1 MRFSEYLDRAAG
13 LYPEHEAFVEGD
25 LRMDYGTTR
34 DIVHKIA
41 NILSTSS
48 LKLPVASKVAVYS
61 PNAVMAYLAVLGLNR
76 ADMVWLP
83 MNYRNTLDTTIEQ
96 LGFFDTECLF
106 YHSQFDDQIAEIR
119 KRVPSL
125 KTTICIDASSEHG
138 HSLPEL
144 LKTSNARHYNEPEDP
159 MADSV
164 IMATGGTT
172 GPSKGVMQSHRGA
185 EAMLINQMLL
195 DIPEHP
201 RYLAVAPI
209 THAAGY
215 FIPIFYTRGATSFI
229 LPGFDCETVL
239 KTIERDKITHMYL
252 PPSAVYTLLDFPDLN
267 KFDTSSLQKLY
278 VGSSPI
284 SPHRFKQAVEVFGPI
299 LEELYGQSEA
309 CFPLLIKSA
318 EDYLDADGNFIDEI
332 VKSTGRANHTCWIE
346 IMDDDGN
353 ILPAGEKGE
362 IVVRN
367 NAVMKGYY
375 KNPEATAEVSTFGWH
390 HTTDMG
396 IRDKNGYITI
406 VDRKKDMI
414 ITGGFNVFPGEIE
427 NVLFSHPAVRNC
439 AVIGVPD
446 PKWGEAVKAVI
457 ELKNGQSVEPSELIA
472 LCKEKLGSVKAP
484 KSVDFWDELPL
495 SPVGKVLKR
504 RVRDQYWEGQT
515 RSVG

>member
-13 LYPEHEAFVEGD
+13 LYPEITAFID
-25 LRMDYGTTR
+25 NALQIDYGTAR
-34 DIVHKIA
+34 DMMHKIA
-41 NILSTSS
+41 NVLSSD
-48 LKLPVASKVAVYS
+48 LGLPAGSKIGVYS
-61 PNAVMAYLAVLGLNR
+61 PNSVLGYLSVLGVNR

-83 MNYRNTLDTTIEQ
+83 INFRNSIDTNIELLD
-96 LGFFDTECLF
+96 FFDAQCLL
-106 YHSQFDDQIAEIR
+106 YHSDFEDHIANIL
-119 KRVPSL
+119 KNVPTI
-125 KTTICIDASSEHG
+125 TTAVCIDAQSAHA
-138 HSLPEL
+138 HSLPALME
-144 LKTSNARHYNEPEDP
+144 SASASHFNEPEDP
-159 MADSV
+159 DADAI
-164 IMATGGTT
+164 IMATGGTS
-172 GPSKGVMQSHRGA
+172 GPSKGALQTHRGA

-215 FIPIFYTRGATSFI
+215 FIPIFYTRGATTVI
-229 LPGFDCETVL
+229 LPGFEQENVL
-239 KTIERDKITHMYL
+239 KTIEREKITHMYL
-252 PPSAVYTLLDFPDLN
+252 PPSAVYALLDYPDLN
-267 KFDTSSLQKLY
+267 KYDFSSLKKLY

-284 SPHRFKQAVEVFGPI
+284 SPSRFKQAVEVFGPC

-318 EDYLDADGNFIDEI
+318 EDYLDDNGNFIDE
-332 VKSTGRANHTCWIE
+332 VVRSTGRANHTCWIE

-367 NAVMKGYY
+367 NGVMKGYY

-390 HTTDMG
+390 HTTDVG

-414 ITGGFNVFPGEIE
+414 ISGGFNIFPVEIE
-427 NVLFSHPAVRNC
+427 NVIGTHPAVHSC
-439 AVIGVPD
+439 AVVGVPD
-446 PKWGEAVKAVI
+446 PKWGEAVKAVVQ
-457 ELKNGQSVEPSELIA
+457 LKVGEAVSPSELIE
-472 LCKEKLGSVKAP
+472 LCKDKLGSVKTP

-495 SPVGKVLKR
+495 SPVGKLLKR
-504 RVRDQYWEGQT
+504 QVRDTFW
-515 RSVG
+515 VGESRAVN

>member
-13 LYPEHEAFVEGD
+13 LFPEHSAFIDGSLEVN
-25 LRMDYGTTR
+25 YGTAR
-34 DIVHKIA
+34 DMMHRIA
-41 NILSTSS
+41 NALSSDLA
-48 LKLPVASKVAVYS
+48 LKAGTKIGVYS
-61 PNAVMAYLAVLGLNR
+61 PNSALAYLSVLGLNR

-83 MNYRNTLDTTIEQ
+83 INYRNTLDTNVE
-96 LGFFDTECLF
+96 LLNFFDAQCLL
-106 YHSQFDDQIAEIR
+106 YHSDFEDHITDVL
-119 KRVPSL
+119 KDVPTI
-125 KTTICIDASSEHG
+125 TTAICIDAHSQHG
-138 HSLPEL
+138 YSLPALMEAAGA
-144 LKTSNARHYNEPEDP
+144 THINEPEDP
-159 MADSV
+159 DADAI

-172 GPSKGVMQSHRGA
+172 GPSKGALQSHRGA

-215 FIPIFYTRGATSFI
+215 FIPIFYTRGATTVI
-229 LPGFDCETVL
+229 LPGFEPENVL
-239 KTIERDKITHMYL
+239 KTIEREKITHMFL
-252 PPSAVYTLLDFPDLN
+252 PPSAVYALLDYPALHDHDFSTL
-267 KFDTSSLQKLY
+267 KKLY
-278 VGSSPI
+278 VGSAPI
-284 SPHRFKQAVEVFGPI
+284 SPARFKQAVEVLGPCV
-299 LEELYGQSEA
+299 EELYGQSEA

-318 EDYLDADGNFIDEI
+318 EDYLDDDGNFIDE
-332 VKSTGRANHTCWIE
+332 VVTSTGRANHTCWIE

-367 NAVMKGYY
+367 NGVMKGYY
-375 KNPEATAEVSTFGWH
+375 KNPEATAQVSTFGWH

-414 ITGGFNVFPGEIE
+414 ISGGFNIFPVEIE
-427 NVLFSHPAVRNC
+427 NVLVTHPAVHNC
-439 AVIGVPD
+439 AVVGVPD

-457 ELKNGQSVEPSELIA
+457 QLKVGEHVDPDELIA

-495 SPVGKVLKR
+495 SPVGKLLKR
-504 RVRDQYWEGQT
+504 QVRDHFWVGQS
-515 RSVG
+515 RAVN

>member
-13 LYPEHEAFVEGD
+13 LYPTHEAFVDGD
-25 LRMDYGTTR
+25 LRIDYAGAR
-34 DIVHKIA
+34 DIMHKIA
-41 NILSTSS
+41 NVLSST
-48 LKLPVASKVAVYS
+48 LGLPASSKVAVYS
-61 PNAVMAYLAVLGLNR
+61 PNAAMGYLSVVGLNR

-83 MNYRNTLDTTIEQ
+83 INYRNTLEVTIE
-96 LGFFDTECLF
+96 LLDFFDTDCLM
-106 YHSQFDDQIAEIR
+106 YHSKFEDQIAEIH
-119 KRVPSL
+119 KRAPKIKAFV
-125 KTTICIDASSEHG
+125 CIDRASEYG
-138 HSLPEL
+138 QSLPKLMEAV
-144 LKTSNARHYNEPEDP
+144 SPRHYNEPEDP
-159 MADSV
+159 TADAV

-172 GPSKGVMQSHRGA
+172 GPSKGALQTHRGA

-195 DIPEHP
+195 DIPEHA

-215 FIPIFYTRGATSFI
+215 FIPIFYTRGATTVI
-229 LPGFDCETVL
+229 LPGFDLENVLET
-239 KTIERDKITHMYL
+239 IQREKITHMYL
-252 PPSAVYTLLDFPDLN
+252 PPAALYTLIDYPKLKDYDL
-267 KFDTSSLQKLY
+267 SSLQKFY
-278 VGSSPI
+278 VGSAPI
-284 SPHRFKQAVEVFGPI
+284 APHRFKQAVEVLGPI

-318 EDYLDADGNFIDEI
+318 KDYLDADGNFRDD
-332 VKSTGRANHTCWIE
+332 VVMSTGRANHTAWIE

-367 NAVMKGYY
+367 NGVMKGYY
-375 KNPEATAEVSTFGWH
+375 NDPEGTAEVSGFGWH

-396 IRDKNGYITI
+396 IRDENGYITI

-427 NVLFSHPAVRNC
+427 NVLATHPAVHNC

-457 ELKNGQSVEPSELIA
+457 TLKDGKSVEPEELIA

-484 KSVDFWDELPL
+484 KSVEFWDELPL

-504 RVRDQYWEGQT
+504 KVRDTFWVGQD
-515 RSVG
+515 RAVG